1 MNSECLPPA
10 TRAIWRRLENEEA
23 LRGFILV
30 GGTALS
36 LRIGHRESED
46 LDFAFPD
53 MKLPTRR
60 LEVLKKKFP
69 GWTPNDNPSSYDE
82 FLNAG
87 MSLHEYQQDFLTEEN
102 VKITFFAED
111 RDAWNLHGPALESGP
126 RVAELD
132 EIFALKALVSAKRSN
147 SRDWF
152 DLYTLI
158 QNHGFTLHEFQKAF
172 EKSNML
178 KNMDVAFHRLCSGK
192 PSQSDPGFESLAP
205 NPPSVDE
212 LASFFRKAI
221 DDYMVS
227 KSAAVLTKHSPPAR

>member
-1 MNSECLPPA
+1 MNDQSLPPA
-10 TRAIWRRLENEEA
+10 TRAVWRRFENEEA

-36 LRIGHRESED
+36 LRIGHRVSED
-46 LDFAFPD
+46 LDFAFLG
-53 MKLPTRR
+53 MNLPSGQLAALR
-60 LEVLKKKFP
+60 KKFP
-69 GWTPNDNPSSYDE
+69 GWKSNDNPASYDE

-87 MSLHEYQQDFLTEEN
+87 MSLHDFQQDYLTEEN

-111 RDAWNLHGPALESGP
+111 RDALSLLGSGLESGP
-126 RVAELD
+126 RVAELA

-158 QNHGFTLHEFQKAF
+158 QNHGFTLREFQKAF
-172 EKSNML
+172 EKANRL
-178 KNMDVAFHRLCSGK
+178 KNLDFAFQRLCSGR
-192 PSQSDPGFESLAP
+192 PSESDPGFESLAP

-212 LASFFRKAI
+212 LAFFFRKAV
-221 DDYMVS
+221 DDYMVAE
-227 KSAAVLTKHSPPAR
+227 SAAVLKNHSAT

>member
-1 MNSECLPPA
+1 MNDQSLPPA
-10 TRAIWRRLENEEA
+10 TRAVWRRLENEEA

-36 LRIGHRESED
+36 LRIGHRVSED
-46 LDFAFPD
+46 LDFAFPG
-53 MKLPTRR
+53 MNLPSGQLAALR
-60 LEVLKKKFP
+60 KKFP
-69 GWTPNDNPSSYDE
+69 GWKSNDNPASYDE

-87 MSLHEYQQDFLTEEN
+87 MSLHDFQQDYLTEEN

-111 RDAWNLHGPALESGP
+111 RDALSLLGSGLESGP
-126 RVAELD
+126 RVAELA

-158 QNHGFTLHEFQKAF
+158 QNHGFTLREFQKAF
-172 EKSNML
+172 EKANRL
-178 KNMDVAFHRLCSGK
+178 KNLDFAFQRLCSGK
-192 PSQSDPGFESLAP
+192 PSESDPGFESLAP

-212 LASFFRKAI
+212 LAFFFRKAV
-221 DDYMVS
+221 DDYMVAE
-227 KSAAVLTKHSPPAR
+227 SAAVLKNHSAT